1 MSVSMSDEMREWIL
15 VRGRRGV
22 PEPCQRR
29 RQRSA
34 DAARLDA
41 ACEMKGRRVSMCS
54 GRCAGARNAA
64 ASMGVLK
71 AAARRSTESCGYPP
85 ADFNLVIMMIGE
97 VFVALASPATRP
109 PPTTTHA
116 QTLRT
121 PDAHPE

>member
-1 MSVSMSDEMREWIL
+1 
-15 VRGRRGV
+15 
-22 PEPCQRR
+22 
-29 RQRSA
+29 
-34 DAARLDA
+34 
-41 ACEMKGRRVSMCS
+41 MCS

-109 PPTTTHA
+109 PARHQA
-116 QTLRT
+116 QNLRTLRIHT
-121 PDAHPE
+121 MVGYGRSEGGRARSRSAAAAPLSSQPI